1 MTFSW
6 NGDRISFRSLSLA
19 WNLENMSSTPN
30 HTRDDAHDVSQN
42 LPMGIEQMTRLAVF
56 GDFGPNFAALVL
68 IPRTALRL
76 ACSQITTCW
85 PKLEWFYVS
94 TRHDHTT

>member
-30 HTRDDAHDVSQN
+30 HTRDDGHDVSQN
-42 LPMGIEQMTRLAVF
+42 LPMGSEQMTRLAVF
-56 GDFGPNFAALVL
+56 GDFGPNFAALCSPFAYGIEASVL
-68 IPRTALRL
+68 ATNDVLAKTGMVLRL
-76 ACSQITTCW
+76 HS
-85 PKLEWFYVS
+85 S
-94 TRHDHTT
+94 